1 MPGVPFMHGVQTSTS
16 PLGEGGANRVSN
28 AHPQDVQSTDNLTFF
43 IWLAVLGIIVP
54 VAILGGLQL
63 GGFKFVYKGR

>member
-1 MPGVPFMHGVQTSTS
+1 MPGSPYMHAYDTTAANVGV
-16 PLGEGGANRVSN
+16 GGADRVMQTNRSDSL
-28 AHPQDVQSTDNLTFF
+28 AFF
-43 IWLAVLGIIVP
+43 VWLIVIGVVIP

>member
-1 MPGVPFMHGVQTSTS
+1 MHAYNVSQSDVGMGGSARVSAVT
-16 PLGEGGANRVSN
+16 GGADSV
-28 AHPQDVQSTDNLTFF
+28 AFF
-43 IWLAVLGIIVP
+43 VWLIVIGVVIP